1 MFANAAICGQNATLL
16 IISIVDQRARLTEPG
31 RGCLIQILAFD
42 ADGSAKQGEKAD
54 IFDEGRKFVDRG
66 INAGHETS
74 GHTELF
80 QQGKRV

>member
-42 ADGSAKQGEKAD
+42 ADGSAKQGENL
-54 IFDEGRKFVDRG
+54 R
-66 INAGHETS
+66 
-74 GHTELF
+74 
-80 QQGKRV
+80 